1 MDCCEH
7 WLGLWFSDLAHFFCP
22 YTWLKSFD
30 IFNIYWNN
38 LVMFH
43 VEVAAFVV
51 LFILLSLSLIVELH
65 ALKKREGPVNHN
77 SVGLLS

>member
-1 MDCCEH
+1 
-7 WLGLWFSDLAHFFCP
+7 
-22 YTWLKSFD
+22 
-30 IFNIYWNN
+30 
-38 LVMFH
+38 MFH

-65 ALKKREGPVNHN
+65 GLKKREGHVKHN